1 MQHNNIIKCG
11 LRKCM
16 NIMALE
22 YNTRYSERYTLN
34 LQNVLSQSN
43 YLLSCCRW
51 IGRSL
56 TDVLTL
62 CSPI

>member
-1 MQHNNIIKCG
+1 MRIILKS
-11 LRKCM
+11 M
-16 NIMALE
+16 NIMATE
-22 YNTRYSERYTLN
+22 YNARYSERYTLN
-34 LQNVLSQSN
+34 VQNVLSQSN

-62 CSPI
+62 YSPI

>member
-1 MQHNNIIKCG
+1 MRI
-11 LRKCM
+11 M
-16 NIMALE
+16 NTMATE

-34 LQNVLSQSN
+34 SQNGLSQSN

-51 IGRSL
+51 IGRAL

-62 CSPI
+62 YSPI